1 MQIIPRPAFR
11 GLLLAALLPCT
22 TPAAAQVKDAPPLIT
37 VSGQAELRVQPDE
50 AVLELEVER
59 LDKDIDAAR
68 RQADD
73 SVAQILALARRHGV
87 AQQDVKTDFIT
98 VGMKYSTDLLD
109 GDDEDEKKVKR
120 EFVGYEV
127 SKSVTVR
134 LQDLSRFE
142 VFFAEVLKAGVSRVK
157 EVNFYTSQLRKYRDQ
172 ARAAAIRAAREKAV
186 ALSAEVGQT
195 IGKAFKIEEDGPSRG
210 SAMSNSTGYIPG
222 NYSSDDASA
231 FAPGTITVTANVTVS
246 FILN

>member
-1 MQIIPRPAFR
+1 MTTSPVRHFAS
-11 GLLLAALLPCT
+11 LLLAALLPC
-22 TPAAAQVKDAPPLIT
+22 AAAARQQQQSGPPLIT

-50 AVLELEVER
+50 AVIDLEVER
-59 LDKDIDAAR
+59 LDKDVNVAR

-87 AQQDVKTDFIT
+87 PAQNVMTDFIT
-98 VGMKYSTDLLD
+98 VGMKYNTDLLD

-120 EFVGYEV
+120 EFIGYEV
-127 SKSVTVR
+127 SKSVNVR
-134 LQDLSRFE
+134 LTDLARFE

-157 EVNFYTSQLRKYRDQ
+157 GVTFYTSQLRKYRDQ

-195 IGKAFKIEEDGPSRG
+195 IGKAYKIEEEGPSRG
-210 SAMSNSTGYIPG
+210 SALSNSVGHIPG
-222 NYSSDDASA
+222 NYSSDDSSA

>member
-1 MQIIPRPAFR
+1 MKIIPRPVLR
-11 GLLLAALLPCT
+11 CLLLAALLPC
-22 TPAAAQVKDAPPLIT
+22 AGAGAQERVAPPLIT

-50 AVLELEVER
+50 AVIDLEVER
-59 LDKDIDAAR
+59 LDKDINVAR

-73 SVAQILALARRHGV
+73 SVAQILALARRHDV
-87 AQQDVKTDFIT
+87 PAQNVKTDFIT
-98 VGMKYSTDLLD
+98 VGMKYTTDLLD

-127 SKSVTVR
+127 SKSVNVR
-134 LQDLSRFE
+134 LTDLSRFE

-157 EVNFYTSQLRKYRDQ
+157 GVNFYTSQLRKYRDQ

-195 IGKAFKIEEDGPSRG
+195 IGKAYKIEEDGPSRG
-210 SAMSNSTGYIPG
+210 SALSNSTGYIPG
-222 NYSSDDASA
+222 NYSSDESSA

>member
-1 MQIIPRPAFR
+1 MQTIPRPVLC
-11 GLLLAALLPCT
+11 GLLLAALLPCS
-22 TPAAAQVKDAPPLIT
+22 AATAQEKDAPPLIT

-50 AVLELEVER
+50 AVIDLEVER

-87 AQQDVKTDFIT
+87 TPQDVKTDFIT
-98 VGMKYSTDLLD
+98 VGMKYNTDLLD

-120 EFVGYEV
+120 EFIGYEV
-127 SKSVTVR
+127 SKSVKVR
-134 LQDLSRFE
+134 LTDLSRFE
-142 VFFAEVLKAGVSRVK
+142 VFFAEVLKAGVSSVK
-157 EVNFYTSQLRKYRDQ
+157 GVNFYTSQLRKYRDQ

-186 ALSAEVGQT
+186 ALSAAVGQT
-195 IGKAFKIEEDGPSRG
+195 IGKAFKIEEEGPSRN
-210 SAMSNSTGYIPG
+210 SALSNSVGYIPG
-222 NYSSDDASA
+222 NYSADESSA
-231 FAPGTITVTANVTVS
+231 FAPGTITVSANVTVS

>member
-1 MQIIPRPAFR
+1 MQLVPRLCLFVS
-11 GLLLAALLPCT
+11 LLAALTPC
-22 TPAAAQVKDAPPLIT
+22 AVAQDRSAPPLIT

-50 AVLELEVER
+50 VVLELEVEK
-59 LDKDIDAAR
+59 LDKDINVAR
-68 RQADD
+68 QQADD
-73 SVAQILALARRHGV
+73 SVAQILALSRRNGV
-87 AQQDVKTDFIT
+87 PPQNVKTDYIT
-98 VGMKYSTDLLD
+98 VGMKYSTDFI
-109 GDDEDEKKVKR
+109 DDDDNENAKKVKR

-134 LQDLSRFE
+134 LTDLARFE

-195 IGKAFKIEEDGPSRG
+195 IGKAYKIEEDGPSRG

-222 NYSSDDASA
+222 NYSSDDSSA

>member
-1 MQIIPRPAFR
+1 MRPPQR
-11 GLLLAALLPCT
+11 LLVTGLLLLALPLS
-22 TPAAAQVKDAPPLIT
+22 AAARQKDAQPLIT
-37 VSGQAELRVQPDE
+37 VSGQAELRVPPDQ
-50 AVLELEVER
+50 AVIDLEVER

-73 SVAQILALARRHGV
+73 SVTQILALARRYGV
-87 AQQDVKTDFIT
+87 SQQDVKTNYIT
-98 VGMKYSTDLLD
+98 VGMKYNTDLLD
-109 GDDEDEKKVKR
+109 DDDEKKVKR

-127 SKSVTVR
+127 SKSVNVR
-134 LQDLSRFE
+134 LSDLSRFE
-142 VFFAEVLKAGVSRVK
+142 GFFAEVLKAGVSRVRG
-157 EVNFYTSQLRKYRDQ
+157 VNFYTSQLRKYRDQ

-195 IGKAFKIEEDGPSRG
+195 IGKAFKIEEDRPERN
-210 SAMSNSTGYIPG
+210 SAMSNSVSYIPG
-222 NYSSDDASA
+222 NHSSDEPAA